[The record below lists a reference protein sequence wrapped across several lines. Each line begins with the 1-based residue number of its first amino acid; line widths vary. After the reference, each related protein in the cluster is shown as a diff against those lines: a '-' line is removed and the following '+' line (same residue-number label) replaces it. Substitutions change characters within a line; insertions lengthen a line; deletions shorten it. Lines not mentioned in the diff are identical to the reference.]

1 MTDVAEVV
9 GRFLAASAD
18 PVLVEPGE
26 EPLPITADNFLV
38 TPRNGGLQLQA
49 WDQRRNIVR
58 RVDSIHSQARGRLAL
73 RVERFARRT
82 GILSLVDRGVPSNHG
97 LDRLGVRQEFR
108 ERFRR
113 FLRREFSA
121 WRIGELTT
129 ETDFEHSL
137 SPCYPRALLR
147 QGAVAWAAIGASWD
161 ALNPDS
167 VLTFGLIWLDYLRR
181 ASGWRRQGLI
191 LYLPAGHARITC
203 LRLLWIN
210 PHAARTRVFT
220 HTRCGD
226 DQPIDVNDCGNL
238 DTHLPPCTRP
248 LPSSLDPVLDSLASA
263 PGVARIDCPDGA
275 VSLRVHGLEFA
286 RVTPARA
293 FTDRPRK
300 KRVTHVSNQ
309 ASNVAE
315 AENLAREIARLRS
328 PNACDRLNP
337 LYLRQHEAWLESQ
350 VRSHIEDL
358 DASLLP
364 APIYGQVPAF
374 AGDRGVLD
382 LLAADRDGRL
392 AVIELKASEDVHLP
406 LQALDYWIRVHWHP
420 PRRLCRSRLFPRHAT
435 SPASRPRLCFYRPR
449 STSTPRTPASC
460 ATLRPRFEVER
471 LGVGVEWQQQAQ
483 SGFPRVIPCP
493 KKLF

>member
-1 MTDVAEVV
+1 MTDVAETV

-18 PVLVEPGE
+18 PVLLEPGE
-26 EPLPITADNFLV
+26 EPLAITGDNFLV
-38 TPRNGGLQLQA
+38 TPRPGGLQLQA

-58 RVDSIHSQARGRLAL
+58 RVDSIHSQAQGRLAL
-73 RVERFARRT
+73 KVEHFARRT
-82 GILSLVDRGVPSNHG
+82 GILSLVDRAVPSNVS
-97 LDRLGVRQEFR
+97 LDRRGVRLEFR

-147 QGAVAWAAIGASWD
+147 QGTLAWAAIGASWD

-181 ASGWRRQGLI
+181 REPGLAVQGLI

-203 LRLLWIN
+203 LRVRWLN
-210 PHAARTRVFT
+210 PQAARTRVFT

-226 DQPIDVNDCGNL
+226 DLPIDLADCGNL
-238 DTHLPPCTRP
+238 DTHLPQCTRS
-248 LPSSLDPVLDSLASA
+248 LPSPLDPFLDTLASA

-275 VSLRVHGLEFA
+275 VSLRVRGLEFA
-286 RVTPARA
+286 RASAGRLHTGLETKRITP
-293 FTDRPRK
+293 
-300 KRVTHVSNQ
+300 
-309 ASNVAE
+309 ASNVGE
-315 AENLAREIARLRS
+315 VESLAREIARLRS
-328 PNACDRLNP
+328 PDARDRLNP
-337 LYLRQHEAWLESQ
+337 LYLRQPEAWLESQ
-350 VRSHIEDL
+350 VRSHIEDV

-374 AGDRGVLD
+374 AGGDRGVLD

-392 AVIELKASEDVHLP
+392 AVVELKASEDIHLP
-406 LQALDYWIRVHWHP
+406 LQALDYWMRVHWHAARGDISARGYFPGLQLRNQP
-420 PRRLCRSRLFPRHAT
+420 PRLLLV
-435 SPASRPRLCFYRPR
+435 SPALDFHSANDCV
-449 STSTPRTPASC
+449 
-460 ATLRPRFEVER
+460 LRYLSPQIEVER
-471 LGVGVEWQQQAQ
+471 FGVGVEWQQ
-483 SGFPRVIPCP
+483 
-493 KKLF
+493 KLKVVSRA

>member
-18 PVLVEPGE
+18 PVLLEPGE
-26 EPLPITADNFLV
+26 EPLSITADNFLV
-38 TPRNGGLQLQA
+38 TRRNDALQLQA

-58 RVDSIHSQARGRLAL
+58 RVDSIHSQGRGRLAL

-82 GILSLVDRGVPSNHG
+82 GILSLVDRAVPSNHG
-97 LDRLGVRQEFR
+97 LNRVGIRLEFR

-121 WRIGELTT
+121 WRIAELTT

-147 QGAVAWAAIGASWD
+147 QGTLAWAAIGASWD
-161 ALNPDS
+161 AMNPDA

-181 ASGWRRQGLI
+181 REPALAVRGLI
-191 LYLPAGHARITC
+191 LYLPSGHARITC
-203 LRLLWIN
+203 LRLLWLN
-210 PHAARTRVFT
+210 PHAARYRVFT

-226 DQPIDVNDCGNL
+226 DLPIDLNDCGNL

-248 LPSSLDPVLDSLASA
+248 LPSPLDPVLHHLASA
-263 PGVARIDCPDGA
+263 PGVTRIDCPDGV
-275 VSLRVHGLEFA
+275 VSLRVRGLEFA
-286 RVTPARA
+286 RARGGRLLA
-293 FTDRPRK
+293 GLET
-300 KRVTHVSNQ
+300 KRVTKVSNQ
-309 ASNVAE
+309 ASNLTEV
-315 AENLAREIARLRS
+315 ENLAREIARLRS
-328 PNACDRLNP
+328 PEACDRLNP
-337 LYLRQHEAWLESQ
+337 LYLRQPEAWLESQ

-374 AGDRGVLD
+374 AGGDRGVLD

-392 AVIELKASEDVHLP
+392 TVVELKASEDIHLP
-406 LQALDYWIRVHWHP
+406 LQALDYWMRVHWHAARGDFSARGYFPGLQLRNQP
-420 PRRLCRSRLFPRHAT
+420 PRLLLV
-435 SPASRPRLCFYRPR
+435 SPALDFHPANDCVSRYLSPQI
-449 STSTPRTPASC
+449 
-460 ATLRPRFEVER
+460 EVER
-471 LGVGVEWQQQAQ
+471 LGVGVEWQQ
-483 SGFPRVIPCP
+483 
-493 KKLF
+493 KLKVVSRA